1 MYSNKE
7 YSVIKCFVAKMNI
20 DPQAIFTFEGADIT
34 SSQLLD
40 LASVCVEF
48 TETGGFKADDVP
60 SIKCGLLFKDDDTN
74 GESLKL

>member
-34 SSQLLD
+34 SS
-40 LASVCVEF
+40 
-48 TETGGFKADDVP
+48 
-60 SIKCGLLFKDDDTN
+60 
-74 GESLKL
+74 